1 MLLICD
7 GLLRVFIK
15 VENSRFQ
22 LVAPSSKDLDIAF
35 KGGSPLKC
43 TVRNCYNRAECQSS
57 IVSLTSSGVSC
68 VYSSELQGCRRS

>member
-43 TVRNCYNRAECQSS
+43 TVRVSKRVIEMLER
-57 IVSLTSSGVSC
+57 SLTCFCYVI
-68 VYSSELQGCRRS
+68 ELLQQS